1 MYLWLQMKSTPFD
14 AVNDFA
20 PIPFDNR
27 VYQAAEGLKAAGLPW
42 RPQVGCF
49 VRDPEVVIPEASPFP
64 DRVYFILNLNH
75 FVQRFGSLDAVA
87 SRTVWIPTLHQCW
100 EFLSR
105 RGGRGFHSEAAVG
118 DPALY
123 IETYAHLQHVLNQDL
138 T

>member
-1 MYLWLQMKSTPFD
+1 MKPTPFD
-14 AVNDFA
+14 QIDDFA

-27 VYQAAEGLKAAGLPW
+27 VYEAAERLKEAGLPF

-49 VRDPEVVIPEASPFP
+49 VRDPEVVIPEPSPFP

-75 FVQRFGSLDAVA
+75 FIQRFGSPEAVA

-100 EFLSR
+100 ELLSK
-105 RGGRGFHSEAAVG
+105 RGGPGYHSESAVG
-118 DPALY
+118 DTALFL
-123 IETYAHLQHVLNQDL
+123 ETYDHLYSFLEQNL